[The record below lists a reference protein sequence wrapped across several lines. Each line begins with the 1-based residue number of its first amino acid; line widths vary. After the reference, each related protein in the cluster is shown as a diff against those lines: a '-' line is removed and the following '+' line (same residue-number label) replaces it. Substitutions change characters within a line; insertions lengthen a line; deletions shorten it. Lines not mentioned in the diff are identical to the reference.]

1 MSNKALPAWIDVGV
15 LPLINVC
22 LAFVVSAFVI
32 LLIGESPLEAV
43 QYIITGAFGYD
54 EGIGYTLYYATN
66 FIFTGLAVS
75 IAFHAGLFNI
85 GGEGQ
90 AYIGGLGVGLMCLSL
105 DSFMPWWALLPFA
118 IAAGAAFGAA
128 WAFIPAYLQAYRG
141 SHVVI
146 TTIMFNFIA
155 SALMVYLLVNV
166 LIEPGSM
173 APQTRSIM
181 DAATLPSIQSLFAVL
196 GVDVAGS
203 PLNISIFLALI
214 CCVLV
219 WLLLWHTRLGYAIRM
234 IGFNENAAVYSGI
247 NTRRVIVITMCISG
261 AIAAMVGINEVMGAQ
276 ERVLLDF
283 VAGAG
288 FTGIA
293 VSLMGRNHPIGIVIA
308 SLLFGALKQGGAELS
323 FENPDIPN
331 NIVVVIEGLVILF
344 CGALTLM
351 IKPSMEKLFIKL
363 STKKGT
369 ANV

>member
-1 MSNKALPAWIDVGV
+1 MSNKTLPAWVDVGV
-15 LPLINVC
+15 LPLLNVC
-22 LAFVVSAFVI
+22 LAFIVSGFVI

-43 QYIITGAFGYD
+43 KYIITGAFGYD
-54 EGIGYTLYYATN
+54 EGIGYTLFYTTN

-105 DSFMPWWALLPFA
+105 DNFLPWWALLPFA

-173 APQTRSIM
+173 APQSRSLIES
-181 DAATLPSIQSLFAVL
+181 ATLPSMQDLFAAV
-196 GVDVAGS
+196 GIDIANS
-203 PLNISIFLALI
+203 PLNVSIFLALI

-219 WLLLWHTRLGYAIRM
+219 WLLLWHTRLGYSIRM

-247 NTRRVIVITMCISG
+247 NTRRIIVITMCISG
-261 AIAAMVGINEVMGAQ
+261 GLSAMVGINEVMGAQ
-276 ERVLLDF
+276 ERILLDF

-293 VSLMGRNHPIGIVIA
+293 VALMGRNHPIGIVIA

-351 IKPSMEKLFIKL
+351 IKPGAEKIFLKL
-363 STKKGT
+363 TNKKES